1 MSVEVSETSKDYSLG
16 TAGQSEIQDAVNQI
30 QEAVIQ
36 NGADTQTALDNGE
49 KAVNDILAQS
59 AG

>member
-1 MSVEVSETSKDYSLG
+1 M
-16 TAGQSEIQDAVNQI
+16 NQI

-36 NGADTQTALDNGE
+36 NGTDTQTALDNGE

>member
-1 MSVEVSETSKDYSLG
+1 MMSVEVSDTSKDYSLG

-36 NGADTQTALDNGE
+36 NGTDTQTALITV
-49 KAVNDILAQS
+49 KRL
-59 AG
+59 